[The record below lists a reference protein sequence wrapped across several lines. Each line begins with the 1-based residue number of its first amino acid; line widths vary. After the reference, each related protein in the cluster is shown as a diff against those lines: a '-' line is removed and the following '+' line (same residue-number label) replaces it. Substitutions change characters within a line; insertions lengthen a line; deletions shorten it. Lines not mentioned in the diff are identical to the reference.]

1 MHLCI
6 SRLMSCY
13 TGTHINSEEML
24 LKFAHLLSK
33 SNKIIWRRPDF
44 HTNRIA
50 LLNLCLSPAKWYPK
64 KHAHILPL
72 VLIWIISSFSWGSML
87 DTMIFCFSPYKSI
100 VLMLSYR
107 RTWLNDMSLKERL
120 CPFST
125 TVIFSKT
132 TVFWS
137 FQSAL
142 GFSWWVKMCLLN
154 LEHSFSQSELQIPK
168 LHSCGRITPSWG
180 VWSFLS
186 MEGKKN

>member
-1 MHLCI
+1 MHLFI

-33 SNKIIWRRPDF
+33 SDKKNLKVFTQI
-44 HTNRIA
+44 T
-50 LLNLCLSPAKWYPK
+50 LLCWIHVSVQTKWYPR

-72 VLIWIISSFSWGSML
+72 VIMGITSSTSWGSML

-120 CPFST
+120 RPFST

-132 TVFWS
+132 TGFWS

-154 LEHSFSQSELQIPK
+154 LEHSF
-168 LHSCGRITPSWG
+168 
-180 VWSFLS
+180 F
-186 MEGKKN
+186 

>member
-1 MHLCI
+1 MN
-6 SRLMSCY
+6 CY

-24 LKFAHLLSK
+24 LKFTHLLSK
-33 SNKIIWRRPDF
+33 AKIKKNKINMSVPILAQ
-44 HTNRIA
+44 IA
-50 LLNLCLSPAKWYPK
+50 VLCWICVSEQTKWYPK
-64 KHAHILPL
+64 MHAFILPF
-72 VLIWIISSFSWGSML
+72 VVMWIISSSWGSML

-120 CPFST
+120 RKFST

-137 FQSAL
+137 FQTAL

-154 LEHSFSQSELQIPK
+154 LEHSFSQSELQIPR
-168 LHSCGRITPSWG
+168 LHSCGQITPPRG

-186 MEGKKN
+186 MEGKTN

>member
-1 MHLCI
+1 MHLCL

-13 TGTHINSEEML
+13 TGTQHQLRRNATEVCTPAFQI
-24 LKFAHLLSK
+24 
-33 SNKIIWRRPDF
+33 KIIWKWPDF

-50 LLNLCLSPAKWYPK
+50 LLNLCLRSAKWYSK
-64 KHAHILPL
+64 KHAHILLL
-72 VLIWIISSFSWGSML
+72 VVMWIISSSSWGSTL

-107 RTWLNDMSLKERL
+107 RTWLNDMSLKEGLR
-120 CPFST
+120 PFST

-132 TVFWS
+132 TGFWS

-142 GFSWWVKMCLLN
+142 GFSWWAKMCLLN

-168 LHSCGRITPSWG
+168 LHSCGRINSSVGRLELPEYG
-180 VWSFLS
+180 
-186 MEGKKN
+186 G

>member
-13 TGTHINSEEML
+13 TGTCMNSEVML

-33 SNKIIWRRPDF
+33 SNKITWKWPDF
-44 HTNRIA
+44 HKNRIA
-50 LLNLCLSPAKWYPK
+50 LLNVHLSPDL
-64 KHAHILPL
+64 KHAHILLL
-72 VLIWIISSFSWGSML
+72 VVTWIISSSWGSML

-100 VLMLSYR
+100 ILTLSY

-120 CPFST
+120 RPFST

-132 TVFWS
+132 TGFWS

-168 LHSCGRITPSWG
+168 LHSCGRLTPLWG